1 MGCYAV
7 SLGDTIG
14 VATPGDVINLLNAV
28 TDETSVDSIAM
39 QLHDT
44 YGQALANTLMSLEL
58 GKKEIGLN

>member
-39 QLHDT
+39 HLHDT
-44 YGQALANTLMSLEL
+44 YGQALANTLMSLEF